1 MSKTVWTVT
10 YQDAQVEALDAEQI
24 KVFEDRVT
32 AEAYARLLSKDHDYI
47 NMYESEVTKSVRV
60 LSAAAVEK
68 ANSGHPGMR
77 SEERRVGKECR
88 SRWSPYH

>member
-24 KVFEDRVT
+24 RVFEDKVT

-47 NMYESEVTKSVRV
+47 NMYESEVTD
-60 LSAAAVEK
+60 
-68 ANSGHPGMR
+68 
-77 SEERRVGKECR
+77 
-88 SRWSPYH
+88 RWDS